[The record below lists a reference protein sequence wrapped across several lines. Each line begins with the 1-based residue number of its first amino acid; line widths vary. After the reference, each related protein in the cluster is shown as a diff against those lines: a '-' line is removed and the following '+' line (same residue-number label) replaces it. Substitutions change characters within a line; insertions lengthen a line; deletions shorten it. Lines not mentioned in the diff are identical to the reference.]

1 MRASIIGVLMGI
13 SVALTLKNEKNLTS
27 NVVKASLSTE
37 ILFIVIFGLVEIH

>member
-13 SVALTLKNEKNLTS
+13 TVALTLKNEKNLTS
-27 NVVKASLSTE
+27 SVVSASLSTE